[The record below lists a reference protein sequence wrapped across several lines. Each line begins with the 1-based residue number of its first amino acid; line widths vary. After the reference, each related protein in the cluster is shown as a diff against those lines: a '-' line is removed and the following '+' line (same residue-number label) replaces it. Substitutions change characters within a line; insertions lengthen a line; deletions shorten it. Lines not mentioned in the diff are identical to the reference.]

1 MFSKLNHRI
10 FIVPLMMGALL
21 FGAAAAEARDYH
33 DTKGADRLVKGAI
46 IGAVVGGV
54 TQTVRGRTEGRELLK
69 GAAVGG
75 AVGAAVGAYSDYR
88 QERNARED
96 EQWRGD
102 RYRYRDSYRDSRY
115 RESRPSYG
123 RYDDSRYYQ
132 NDNRARRGG
141 QHRHNASCR
150 HR

>member
-1 MFSKLNHRI
+1 MFSKRNQRI
-10 FIVPLMMGALL
+10 FIMPLLVGALL

-33 DTKGADRLVKGAI
+33 DTKGADRLVKGAL

-54 TQTVRGRTEGRELLK
+54 TQTVRGRTEGKELLK

-96 EQWRGD
+96 EQWRSD
-102 RYRYRDSYRDSRY
+102 RYRYRDSRY

-123 RYDDSRYYQ
+123 RYDDRYSYQ
-132 NDNRARRGG
+132 NNRGG
-141 QHRHNASCR
+141 RGNGHRHNANCR

>member
-1 MFSKLNHRI
+1 MFCKVNHRFLI
-10 FIVPLMMGALL
+10 MRLLVGALL
-21 FGAAAAEARDYH
+21 FGAAAAEARDYR

-54 TQTVRGRTEGRELLK
+54 TQTVRGRTEGKEILK

-75 AVGAAVGAYSDYR
+75 AVGAAVGGYSDYR
-88 QERNARED
+88 QEREARE
-96 EQWRGD
+96 EAEYRAD

-123 RYDDSRYYQ
+123 RYDDRNYYQ
-132 NDNRARRGG
+132 NNRAGRGG
-141 QHRHNASCR
+141 HRHNANCR